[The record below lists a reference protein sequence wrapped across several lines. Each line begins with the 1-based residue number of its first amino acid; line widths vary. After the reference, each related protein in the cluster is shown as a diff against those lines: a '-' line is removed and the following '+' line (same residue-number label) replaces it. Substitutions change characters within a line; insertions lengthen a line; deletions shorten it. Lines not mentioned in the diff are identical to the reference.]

1 MNGAAPARKLPVLRI
16 VGASYGFVLL
26 NLRDFLRTAW
36 LPFIVL
42 VVMLVIHGM
51 PEPPPETTGDQPPQL
66 PGPDFLIALIIFLII
81 SVTVQVAWY
90 RRVLLGPDGLASGF
104 PLALGRREGRFF
116 MRMIGVLLLM
126 LMLFVFAMNILG
138 GAVPAGSP
146 GALAFSYIGLA
157 VLALGDFYLA
167 SRLWLVLPAA
177 AVDARTTWVQAW
189 RLGHG
194 NGWRIAL
201 AWIGALLPVT
211 LVRFAILLPTAQT
224 ESALLYYAVGVVTY
238 ALGLLGYVL
247 SATAMS
253 LCFAQLG
260 GLDGDESNGTFS

>member
-1 MNGAAPARKLPVLRI
+1 MNGTVSVRKLPILKI

-36 LPFIVL
+36 LPFVAL
-42 VVMLVIHGM
+42 VAMLVINGM
-51 PEPPPETTGDQPPQL
+51 SEPPPETTDDMLPQL
-66 PGPDFLIALIIFLII
+66 PGPDFLIALAIFLII

-90 RRVLLGPDGLASGF
+90 RRVLLGPDGLPAGF

-116 MRMIGVLLLM
+116 VRMIGVLLLM

-138 GAVPAGSP
+138 SALPAGSP
-146 GALAFSYIGLA
+146 GAAAIGYIGLL

-167 SRLWLVLPAA
+167 SRLWLLLPAT
-177 AVDARTTWVQAW
+177 AVDARTSFVHAW
-189 RLGHG
+189 RLGRG

-201 AWIGALLPVT
+201 TWIGALLPVT
-211 LVRFAILLPTAQT
+211 LIRFAILLPTMHT
-224 ESALLYYAVGVVTY
+224 ESALLYYAAGMATY

-260 GLDGDESNGTFS
+260 GLDESDRPFS

>member
-1 MNGAAPARKLPVLRI
+1 MNGAAPARKLPVLKI

-36 LPFIVL
+36 LPFIAL
-42 VVMLVIHGM
+42 VAMLVIQGV
-51 PEPPPETTGDQPPQL
+51 PEPPPETPGDHPPRL
-66 PGPDFLIALIIFLII
+66 PGLEFLTALIIFLII

-90 RRVLLGPDGLASGF
+90 RRVLLGPDGMASGF

-138 GAVPAGSP
+138 GAVPVGSS

-189 RLGHG
+189 RLGHR

-201 AWIGALLPVT
+201 AWVGSLLPVT
-211 LVRFAILLPTAQT
+211 LLRFAILLPAVQT
-224 ESALLYYAVGVVTY
+224 ESALLYYAAGMATY

-253 LCFAQLG
+253 LCFAHLG
-260 GLDGDESNGTFS
+260 GLDGDDSDQTFS

>member
-1 MNGAAPARKLPVLRI
+1 VNKLPVLRI

-36 LPFIVL
+36 LPFIAL

-51 PEPPPETTGDQPPQL
+51 PEHAPETNGDQPPQL

-126 LMLFVFAMNILG
+126 LMLLLFALSVLG
-138 GAVPAGSP
+138 GILPAESP
-146 GALAFSYIGLA
+146 GAITMGYTALA
-157 VLALGDFYLA
+157 VILLGEYYIA
-167 SRLWLVLPAA
+167 SRLSLVLPATT
-177 AVDARTTWVQAW
+177 VDAGTSFGHAW
-189 RLGHG
+189 RLGHD
-194 NGWRIAL
+194 NGWRIVL
-201 AWIGALLPVT
+201 VLLGVQLPIT
-211 LVRFAILLPTAQT
+211 LTWFAIQVPTVHT
-224 ESALLYYAVGVVTY
+224 DTALQYYAVGIALN

-260 GLDGDESNGTFS
+260 GLDGDETAGTFS